1 MAKTP
6 ARKTPSRGAAS
17 KAAVGRIEEIARNLP
32 ASHWT
37 VNGLVAR
44 TNDGAVFVI
53 PLNQL
58 EQFRVRDLESGAA
71 RIELTRFFQDFIA
84 TSFIRDREANRRSD
98 EMRWFPVISD
108 DS

>member
-71 RIELTRFFQDFIA
+71 RTELTRFFQDSRQL
-84 TSFIRDREANRRSD
+84 TTDVEAALSILLHVLND
-98 EMRWFPVISD
+98 GCG
-108 DS
+108 